1 MPRWYLNTYIVAVIS
16 TASFASF
23 SALTGYTF
31 AKYMSWGRNL
41 MLVIFLSA
49 TMIQTELMIIPW
61 YFNIAKLKCINS
73 YVGMMMP
80 RIITTFGIFV
90 IASLSQVFQC

>member
-1 MPRWYLNTYIVAVIS
+1 MFVIS
-16 TASFASF
+16 
-23 SALTGYTF
+23 
-31 AKYMSWGRNL
+31 
-41 MLVIFLSA
+41 LSA